1 MKTII
6 ALLLVLVTWFFLE
19 EDKHEQVKIKPF
31 CLAEE
36 NLNFLFEIRFY
47 LDIDGVFL
55 VLSLYSRAMSASFN
69 VEKKK
74 KKSLQFLVQQGS
86 QKKKVSRFL
95 PSSLPF

>member
-69 VEKKK
+69 VGKKK
-74 KKSLQFLVQQGS
+74 KKILAVFSS
-86 QKKKVSRFL
+86 ARKPEKKSF
-95 PSSLPF
+95 